1 MAANSKWARFLEKSQ
16 LGGVIFGCTNNTME
30 ECLTSQLFGL
40 PAKHFKYVQNIEP
53 GLPLFLFNYS
63 DRKLHGIYEAVSS
76 GQLNINQYAWTAGGP
91 DKTKFPA
98 QVQVRVRTKC
108 EALPEH
114 QFKPIIAN
122 NYYNQVHFRF
132 ELDHAQTTKLL
143 SKMSPS
149 AVSPSQAPTP
159 KKAQKWT
166 PVVKSSPSKN
176 KREESGACEPSSL
189 PKEDGAN
196 YATSDDSQTLN
207 EMNNQL
213 KEPSP
218 CDQNYETIQNYDEKD
233 LLYIKLKELALSGE
247 LSDAI
252 MMGDVVEGACM
263 ENADLEHEKHDDAV
277 ANLGKWK
284 GGSTLSSLDYP
295 VIISQLW
302 GEIEELKSFKQ
313 QQALEIKS
321 WKKKLVEAQ
330 QKIDQ
335 LENRCMILESVSNSS
350 STISSNEALV
360 GHNAIKSS
368 LNESIFILGGYDGV
382 SWSAALNSVSP
393 TCDVLKF
400 HKPMSAVRGN
410 ASVARLHGELYV
422 FGGGTDSLW
431 YDTVESYNV
440 VDDQWTAR
448 PSLTTKK
455 KCLAVAAL
463 GDKFYLVGGGSE
475 VECLSEVEMF
485 DPSVGIWVSARPMLE
500 KRFAVAAVECHGA
513 VYAVGG
519 FDGNDYLKSAERFDP
534 REPSWTRI
542 SSMNMKRGGHS
553 LVVLNEKLYAI
564 GGHDGETMVP
574 SVEIYDVRMGTWTA
588 GESLNQG
595 RAYLAAAVLKNSIYV
610 IGGLKA
616 GPSIIDSIEC
626 YKEGQGRRETNLKSV
641 GNICYTSAVVLGD
654 D

>member
-16 LGGVIFGCTNNTME
+16 LGGVIFGCTNDTME

-76 GQLNINQYAWTAGGP
+76 GQLNINQYAWTAGGS

-149 AVSPSQAPTP
+149 AVSPSQALTP

-189 PKEDGAN
+189 PKEDSANSHGAF
-196 YATSDDSQTLN
+196 ATSDDSQILN

-218 CDQNYETIQNYDEKD
+218 CDQNYETIQHYDEKD

-263 ENADLEHEKHDDAV
+263 ENTDLEHENHDDAV
-277 ANLGKWK
+277 ANMGKWK
-284 GGSTLSSLDYP
+284 
-295 VIISQLW
+295 
-302 GEIEELKSFKQ
+302 
-313 QQALEIKS
+313 
-321 WKKKLVEAQ
+321 
-330 QKIDQ
+330 
-335 LENRCMILESVSNSS
+335 
-350 STISSNEALV
+350 
-360 GHNAIKSS
+360 
-368 LNESIFILGGYDGV
+368 
-382 SWSAALNSVSP
+382 VSP

-440 VDDQWTAR
+440 VDDQWTTR

-463 GDKFYLVGGGSE
+463 DDKFYSVGGGSE
-475 VECLSEVEMF
+475 IECLSEVEMF
-485 DPSVGIWVSARPMLE
+485 DPNAGRWVLARPMLE

-519 FDGNDYLKSAERFDP
+519 FDGTDYLK
-534 REPSWTRI
+534 
-542 SSMNMKRGGHS
+542 
-553 LVVLNEKLYAI
+553 YAI

-595 RAYLAAAVLKNSIYV
+595 RAFLAAAVLKDSIYV
-610 IGGLKA
+610 IGGLKV
-616 GPSIIDSIEC
+616 GPSIIDTIEC
-626 YKEGQGRRETNLKSV
+626 YKEGQGWRESNLKSV